1 MLLLPAHPSFPLPEG
16 VDLGCLLLLLLL
28 GAAAGVLLAGTAAA
42 AVVALHRARRGRP
55 RTAGGA
61 RDGGAVDRLTGL
73 PTGGAFAAAVATALD
88 GDGDADGD
96 ADEPGPPGGA
106 EVAVVHLALDG
117 FREVNLAHGRPAGD
131 AVLAEVARRLRTGV
145 RGGDVTARLGGD
157 EFAVLL
163 HDAEGADRAATR
175 LLELLAAPVALE
187 GPGAGPGA
195 AAVALT
201 ASAGVATGGRPA
213 RELLAAAERALRAAK
228 DAGGGCAR
236 RWDAAAERERA
247 AEGAAAERLRRGIDD
262 GELEVHYQPCVDV
275 DSRVVSGV
283 ECLVRWRRDGE
294 LVPPDAFVGLAER
307 HGLVADLGREVLAQ
321 AVRDAPLLA
330 AAAGHDVVVAVNVSA
345 PQLRDPALVPAVRRA
360 VAELAPRRLVL
371 EMTESVLVAEDD
383 HTTAVLEALVEAGA
397 HLCVDDFG
405 TGYATLAYLR
415 RRPFTAFKVDRSY
428 VREIETDARTR
439 ALVEGLVL
447 LAAATGMGLVAEGVE
462 TPEQAR
468 LLHGMGA
475 PTQQGFLHARP
486 EPLAGALWTI
496 RRLARE
502 LREAPASVA

>member
-1 MLLLPAHPSFPLPEG
+1 MLLLPAHPSLPPPAG
-16 VDLGCLLLLLLL
+16 VDLGCLLLLLAL
-28 GAAAGVLLAGTAAA
+28 GAAAGVLLSGAAVA
-42 AVVALHRARRGRP
+42 AVVLLRRARPGRSRG
-55 RTAGGA
+55 AGGT

-73 PTGGAFAAAVATALD
+73 PTGSAFAAAVATALAE
-88 GDGDADGD
+88 DA
-96 ADEPGPPGGA
+96 AEPGRPEGTGGT

-131 AVLAEVARRLRTGV
+131 AVLTEVARRLRAGV

-175 LLELLAAPVALE
+175 LLELLAAPVVLA
-187 GPGAGPGA
+187 GPGAGPA

-360 VAELAPRRLVL
+360 VADLAPRRLVL

-496 RRLARE
+496 RRLTRE
-502 LREAPASVA
+502 LREAPVPVA